1 MTARRGEIW
10 LLDFG
15 EPVGREQAGHRP
27 AVVVSDD
34 ELNDGPSGLVI
45 VVPVT
50 STRRRLPSHIELDD
64 PATGLDEI
72 SYAKCEDIKSV
83 SERRLVTRLGVAPAQ
98 AMFAVGRTLRYLL
111 AL

>member
-1 MTARRGEIW
+1 MGA
-10 LLDFG
+10 
-15 EPVGREQAGHRP
+15 EQAGRRP

-45 VVPVT
+45 VIPIT
-50 STRRRLPSHIELDD
+50 STRRALPSHIELDD
-64 PATGLDEI
+64 RSTGLDEV

-83 SERRLVTRLGVAPAQ
+83 SDRRLITRLGVAPTP
-98 AMFAVGRTLRYLL
+98 AMFSIGRTVRYLL